1 MTRTRAQVV
10 AAMADAARLA
20 PFEGDVTWRE
30 ALFEPGPEGHRLSRP
45 ADPDRVLLAA
55 IADEVVEVDRHAAT
69 LASRLHVAWLDEI
82 LGIPR
87 LPVVPDRVV
96 ARVSADVR
104 TAPAVIPV
112 GTLLRGGKD
121 AAGDERR
128 YRTLDALT
136 AHGTTVSGVRLLVPG
151 GPPAGAPGV
160 ALAAPEFPVTPPTTA
175 VEAAV
180 APAAPHV
187 LRIHSSALAFGSGD
201 MTVAITFLGATDV
214 RPLRGGA
221 SWRWPRPDG
230 SVSDGTPGTG
240 SGPGVVQV
248 AMSGGCVDPAGG
260 DPWIECVLAPTTPVP
275 EALSFTEVRVA
286 VIARAGV
293 VPDAAFAND
302 GRVDLAKEFEP
313 FLATARAGDAFYV
326 RSDEV
331 FAKSLDT
338 LSISMT
344 TAVPGS
350 GGVPSWDRVIH
361 ILSEQPTIAT
371 APTKHLASTGTRA
384 TKATKATKATWSTR
398 IDKGFEV
405 GDLWAAPTP
414 ATSARLEWQRLIP
427 SGWHEFASRST
438 FGGVNA
444 VTIGAGPPASLP
456 SAVAGQA
463 GHYVRAYLDSGDF
476 GWSDYLQQVSSF
488 ATIAVRTPDA
498 VPAMPTAPVA
508 AKYAGLALSYTTS
521 PVAATRVESWSG
533 WRHAERTSGSFTPF
547 RRAVDAEGHPGMVA
561 IGLDAPA
568 SITGST
574 VSVHIVLDS
583 AAPCGSTAPVS
594 ALWQWWDGAVWQ
606 PLAVSDGT
614 HGLREAGL
622 LRFVAPDGWWPGC
635 EDVSSP
641 TGRWIRFVTD
651 QPRRIGVLRDVVT
664 DAVLAEFVSRAADP
678 QLDPSPATALP
689 PGTIKGTVTPVAGVK
704 KVTNVDSVRGRGPE
718 DDAAY
723 ATRASA
729 LVRHRGRALTP
740 WDYEQTVALA
750 FPDVALLRCLPHTD
764 STGSRAPG
772 TVGLVV
778 VPDRPDHPQPRPS
791 VSLAGRII
799 DTLRPVMPLTA
810 SVAVL
815 CPEYAA
821 VRVVA
826 SVRLRRG
833 VAALQGRAA
842 VESALEALL
851 HPTLTAEPRWG
862 LALYSST
869 VVAVL
874 ERLPAVDVVTS
885 FELHAE
891 GVATPVD
898 VVEVDPCRGLYCST
912 GTHEIACEEQ
922 L

>member
-1 MTRTRAQVV
+1 MTRTRAEVV

-20 PFEGDVTWRE
+20 PFEGVLTWRE
-30 ALFEPGPEGHRLSRP
+30 ALFEPGPQGYRLSRP
-45 ADPDRVLLAA
+45 DDPDRVLLAA
-55 IADEVVEVDRHAAT
+55 LADEVVEVDRHAAG
-69 LASRLHVAWLDEI
+69 LSSRLHVAWLDEI

-96 ARVSADVR
+96 AQVVIDPR
-104 TAPAVIPV
+104 TAPAVVPA

-136 AHGTTVSGVRLLVPG
+136 AHGTTVTGVRLLVPG
-151 GPPAGAPGV
+151 GPAGGTPGV
-160 ALAAPEFPVTPPTTA
+160 ALAAPEFPITPPTTDP
-175 VEAAV
+175 EAAV

-187 LRIHSSALAFGSGD
+187 LRIQSGALAFGSGD
-201 MTVAITFLGATDV
+201 MTVAITFVGAADV
-214 RPLRGGA
+214 SALRSGA
-221 SWRWPRPDG
+221 SWRWPLPDG
-230 SVSDGTPGTG
+230 TVSTGTPGTG
-240 SGPGVVQV
+240 TGSGVVEV
-248 AMSGGCVDPAGG
+248 AMSGGCIDPAGG

-286 VIARAGV
+286 VKTRAGV
-293 VPDAAFAND
+293 VPEAAFAND

-313 FLATARAGDAFYV
+313 FLATARAGDAFYL
-326 RSDEV
+326 RSDEA
-331 FAKSLDT
+331 FAKSLET
-338 LSISMT
+338 LSIT
-344 TAVPGS
+344 LGVAVPAS
-350 GGVPSWDRVIH
+350 GGVPSWDKVIRL
-361 ILSEQPTIAT
+361 LSEQPTVSV
-371 APTKHLASTGTRA
+371 APRMYSAS
-384 TKATKATKATWSTR
+384 KETWATR
-398 IDKGFEV
+398 IDLGFDV
-405 GDLWAAPTP
+405 GDLWAQPST
-414 ATSARLEWQRLIP
+414 ATTSRLEWQRLTA
-427 SGWHEFASRST
+427 SGWHEFASRSS
-438 FGGVNA
+438 FGGVSGA
-444 VTIGAGPPASLP
+444 AIGSSAPASLP
-456 SAVAGQA
+456 SVIAGQA

-498 VPAMPTAPVA
+498 APAMPTAPVA
-508 AKYAGLALSYTTS
+508 ARYSGLTIAYSTS

-533 WRHAERTSGSFTPF
+533 WRHAVRTTGSFRPF

-561 IGLDAPA
+561 IGLDVPA
-568 SITGST
+568 AITGST
-574 VSVHIVLDS
+574 VSIYVVLDS
-583 AAPCGSTAPVS
+583 AAPCGSTAPLT
-594 ALWQWWDGAVWQ
+594 AAWQWWDGATWQ
-606 PLAVSDGT
+606 GLAVSDGT

-622 LRFVAPDGWWPGC
+622 LRFVAPAAWSQGC
-635 EDVSSP
+635 ADVSAAS
-641 TGRWIRFVTD
+641 GRWIRFVTD
-651 QPRRIGVLRDVVT
+651 QPRRIGILRDVVT
-664 DAVLAEFVSRAADP
+664 DAVLAEFVSRAGDP
-678 QLDPSPATALP
+678 QLDPSSATALP
-689 PGTIKGTVTPVAGVK
+689 PGTIKGLVTPVGGVK
-704 KVTNVDSVRGRGPE
+704 KVTNVASVRGRGPE

-764 STGSRAPG
+764 SAGNRAPG

-778 VPDRPDHPQPRPS
+778 VPDRPDQPQPRPS

-799 DTLRPVMPLTA
+799 DTLRPAMPLTA
-810 SVAVL
+810 TVAIL
-815 CPEYAA
+815 CPDYAA
-821 VRVVA
+821 VSVAA

-851 HPTLTAEPRWG
+851 HPTLAAEPRWG
-862 LALYSST
+862 LALYAST

-874 ERLPAVDVVTS
+874 ERLPEVDVVTA
-885 FELHAE
+885 FELRAE
-891 GVATPVD
+891 GSATPVE

-912 GTHEIACEEQ
+912 GAHEIACEEQ